1 MGDEMTVCS
10 VCGTRLSPGMAES
23 DCPACLLKR
32 GLESNTLA
40 SEGMAT
46 GRPAWVPPTPAE
58 LALRFPGLEIN
69 ELIGRGGMGAVY
81 KARQTSLDRVVAL
94 KILPPEIGREAD
106 FTQRFAREAQA
117 MAKLNHPHIVAIYDF
132 GHADDLFYFLM
143 EFVDG
148 PSLRQ
153 ILNTGGVSAN
163 EALAIV
169 PQICEALQFAHD
181 HGIVHRDIKP
191 ENILLNR
198 KGQVKIADFGLAK
211 LIGQMGEVPD
221 ERPGESVGANSGVE
235 QRTVGADQA
244 GECTAPGK
252 ILGTPRYMAPEQKAQ
267 SDSVDHRADIYSLGV
282 VFYEMLTGE
291 LPGKQIIPPSQK
303 IAIDVRLDEIVLRA
317 LEKQPEQRYQ
327 HASEIKTQVATVVA
341 HGEQERRPSEV
352 ASENAPGHGT
362 DNRRQEVPFE
372 PETRPYPRHNH
383 TAEQPLGIMIA
394 IIAVHIVGLIVA
406 IAALEQLLPALWL
419 HFNTPYHRI
428 PGTYLCQFVLEAARW
443 SKGFGNQIWGIPLVG
458 IFMADLAICMFL
470 RRTGK
475 KMFLYYWSAA
485 FFLACLPV
493 VVIVTLPAILQYL
506 PTHLRALPQGKSAYN
521 PFIATEMS
529 FLPQVGAVKLRYI
542 TPCFGQGGTR
552 TFPVWNAK
560 GKLVNRTGIR
570 RFIFNKAVGDVEYL
584 TGNGPALF
592 LVFSYPVALAKSS
605 FWFAYG
611 GGHSRHR
618 SFTDLGSSGKDKAF
632 SGYFW
637 FYVAIAKNHDA
648 QLPHSAD
655 IPIRVAYGK
664 WRTGKTRFP
673 GPLANGAIDTNHL
686 NIVGFASSPAG
697 ASFADVVWQDSY
709 FHKTQRVLAAYTVY
723 GKRLIP
729 VIVGSSHNVGS
740 GTWPQRLKYGVPLSQ
755 IKYFRVLSRPIHTIA
770 FHNVALE
777 PNPPGTGPAATV
789 ANTDQPAVTAARGWL
804 AMIDRG
810 QYSTAWAAA
819 SKFFRHSVSD
829 AKWIRLMNA
838 FRKPL
843 GNLLGRKLKSATQ
856 VTTLPGAPDGQYVV
870 MQFNSSFAKKKTR
883 LKRSR
888 LFWRK
893 MEVGRLRGIL

>member
-1 MGDEMTVCS
+1 MGNEIIVCA

-211 LIGQMGEVPD
+211 LIGQMGEVRD
-221 ERPGESVGANSGVE
+221 ERPGESVGANSGVG
-235 QRTVGADQA
+235 QRTAGADQA

-327 HASEIKTQVATVVA
+327 HASEIKTQVATVVGTKTRGVEKSKEA
-341 HGEQERRPSEV
+341 QRAAVDPPVTAAAQVRRRDMRWLVGSF
-352 ASENAPGHGT
+352 A
-362 DNRRQEVPFE
+362 
-372 PETRPYPRHNH
+372 
-383 TAEQPLGIMIA
+383 IA
-394 IIAVHIVGLIVA
+394 THATFLL
-406 IAALEQLLPALWL
+406 IAALASSFAPYILKWRLYHPGSLSQLCSAIRSYYYTGNWL
-419 HFNTPYHRI
+419 
-428 PGTYLCQFVLEAARW
+428 V
-443 SKGFGNQIWGIPLVG
+443 S
-458 IFMADLAICMFL
+458 LAILATLDGLVVLTCWLFRGWRFL
-470 RRTGK
+470 RW
-475 KMFLYYWSAA
+475 WS
-485 FFLACLPV
+485 
-493 VVIVTLPAILQYL
+493 
-506 PTHLRALPQGKSAYN
+506 RALAAGILLIATAFGVVLAAASRTPSAGGEQQAASSAYN
-521 PFIATEMS
+521 PFIAPEMS
-529 FLPQVGAVKLRYI
+529 FSPQVGAIKLRYI
-542 TPCFGQGGTR
+542 RPCFSVGA
-552 TFPVWNAK
+552 FPVWNAK
-560 GKLVNRTGIR
+560 GKTITRAGIR
-570 RFIFNKAVGDVEYL
+570 RFIDQAVGSVEYD
-584 TGNGPALF
+584 TGNGPALQ
-592 LVFSYPVALAKSS
+592 LIFSYPVALARNS
-605 FWFAYG
+605 FWRAYG
-611 GGHSRHR
+611 DTFLPSSPVRE
-618 SFTDLGSSGKDKAF
+618 LGSSGTEKPIG
-632 SGYFW
+632 GYFW
-637 FYVAIAKNHDA
+637 FYVAISKNRET
-648 QLPHSAD
+648 QLPPRTN
-655 IPIRVAYGK
+655 IPIRIAYGK

-673 GPLANGAIDTNHL
+673 GPLTNDSTVTTHL
-686 NIVGFASSPAG
+686 NIIGFGSYSAR

-709 FHKTQRVLAAYTVY
+709 FHKTQRVLAAYTVH

-740 GTWPQRLKYGVPLSQ
+740 GTRPQRLKYGVPLSQ
-755 IKYFRVLSRPIHTIA
+755 IKYFRVLSRPIHTIT

-777 PNPPGTGPAATV
+777 PNPPGTGPGATV
-789 ANTDQPAVTAARGWL
+789 ANTDQPAVTAASRIPSAG
-804 AMIDRG
+804 G
-810 QYSTAWAAA
+810 KQQAARSAYYRFAPPRA
-819 SKFFRHSVSD
+819 S
-829 AKWIRLMNA
+829 A
-838 FRKPL
+838 FTPIAGRQASRALPPAAPWWSKYPSPMPPPQRKPL
-843 GNLLGRKLKSATQ
+843 ALQFVGTRAGGLWSSTSA
-856 VTTLPGAPDGQYVV
+856 
-870 MQFNSSFAKKKTR
+870 
-883 LKRSR
+883 
-888 LFWRK
+888 
-893 MEVGRLRGIL
+893 